1 MRKIL
6 GGASALALVMAL
18 SAPAQ
23 AADLTVDGVGSISD
37 ANAISVN
44 LQSQDVHQSIDNEEN
59 VDGTYNGD
67 MNFGDFTYEDQHINS
82 NNVNSGMNGAQ
93 QNGVSF
99 SIDLEGSG
107 YELEIDGLETGDLE
121 LDWDDETLEFDDS
134 SVDHAHIKPGT
145 AAVSANALK
154 QVATQSIDS
163 SDENVDDDSVY
174 NGDMNFGQDTFR
186 NQAINANNFNSGMN
200 AAQQGGVAVSVN
212 MPKFYGID

>member
-6 GGASALALVMAL
+6 GGASALALVLAL
-18 SAPAQ
+18 SAPTQ
-23 AADLTVDGVGSISD
+23 AAELVVDGVGSIND

-44 LQSQDVHQSIDNEEN
+44 LQSQDADQSMINEEN

-67 MNFGDFTYEDQHINS
+67 MNFGTFTYEGQHINS
-82 NNVNSGMNGAQ
+82 NNVNSGQNAAQ
-93 QNGVSF
+93 QNGVAF

-107 YELEIDGLETGDLE
+107 YELELDGLDTDWSYGGAAGSIDLE
-121 LDWDDETLEFDDS
+121 
-134 SVDHAHIKPGT
+134 HGHIKPGT

-154 QVATQSIDS
+154 QVATQSMDS
-163 SDENVDDDSVY
+163 LDENVDDGATY
-174 NGDMNFGQDTFR
+174 NGDMNFGADTFR

-212 MPKFYGID
+212 LPKFTPTLPN